1 MGSNAE
7 SWTVPGAH
15 LGSTSTADG
24 EASCAG
30 PALQSSA
37 LQMFLLFV
45 ISRGCH
51 TLIFV
56 LYKHSC
62 RACQQECFPHKDAA
76 ACVSDM
82 NFELMS
88 IHAGNLR
95 SLM

>member
-1 MGSNAE
+1 MGSDAE
-7 SWTVPGAH
+7 SQTVPGEH
-15 LGSTSTADG
+15 LGSASTAG
-24 EASCAG
+24 REASCAG

-45 ISRGCH
+45 IRRGRH
-51 TLIFV
+51 TLIVV

-62 RACQQECFPHKDAA
+62 RACQQECFLHKDAA

>member
-1 MGSNAE
+1 MGSSAE
-7 SWTVPGAH
+7 SRAVPGEN
-15 LGSTSTADG
+15 LGSALLADG
-24 EASCAG
+24 EASRVG

-62 RACQQECFPHKDAA
+62 RACQQECFLHKDAA

-88 IHAGNLR
+88 IHGGNLR
-95 SLM
+95 RLM